1 MLGCKGEILILTGP
15 PGAGKTT
22 VAAALAR
29 TSGSSKVHLH
39 ADDFWRSIGNGAVPP
54 HLPESDAQ
62 NRVVMDVLSRAAS
75 AYAEGGYFVILD
87 GIIGPWFLSPFQ
99 RLQVP
104 IHYVV
109 LRPPLDTAIRRCR
122 RRGGETLAD
131 PAAITLLHQQF
142 DGLGSLETH
151 VLAVDRGIQPHQLVS
166 RIASIVIS
174 RSNLLGHGDRYS
186 ADCIP
191 PCPFAD
197 ASASRQ
203 QR

>member
-1 MLGCKGEILILTGP
+1 MLEGKGEILILTGP

-29 TSGSSKVHLH
+29 TAGSLKVHLH
-39 ADDFWRSIGNGAVPP
+39 ADDFWRFIGNGAVPP

-87 GIIGPWFLSPFQ
+87 GIIGPWFLSAFQ

-109 LRPPLDTAIRRCR
+109 LRPPLDTAIRRCQQ
-122 RRGGETLAD
+122 RGGETMAD
-131 PAAITLLHQQF
+131 PAAISGLHRQF
-142 DGLGSLETH
+142 DSLGSLEAH
-151 VLAVDRGIQPHQLVS
+151 VLAVHKDDPSDQLMRS
-166 RIASIVIS
+166 IASLVAAKT
-174 RSNLLGHGDRYS
+174 NLLNSNR
-186 ADCIP
+186 
-191 PCPFAD
+191 
-197 ASASRQ
+197 
-203 QR
+203 